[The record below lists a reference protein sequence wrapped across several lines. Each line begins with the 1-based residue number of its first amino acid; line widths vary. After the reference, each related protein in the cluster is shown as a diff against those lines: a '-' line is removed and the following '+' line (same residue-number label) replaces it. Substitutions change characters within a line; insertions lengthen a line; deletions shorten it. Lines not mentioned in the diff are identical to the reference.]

1 MLFKK
6 ENYQIRSNS
15 IGFYQDLE
23 HLDGVGISAVSAD
36 LYSNEKKRDELVIFY
51 FRKGASYA
59 SVYTQSNI
67 RSENIKWN
75 LTNTKDKVN
84 ARSPQLLAFRRE

>member
-36 LYSNEKKRDELVIFY
+36 LYSNEKKTR
-51 FRKGASYA
+51 
-59 SVYTQSNI
+59 
-67 RSENIKWN
+67 
-75 LTNTKDKVN
+75 
-84 ARSPQLLAFRRE
+84 